1 MKRHQSL
8 KTALKITLLSTIILI
23 VSCEHEEREFSQFN
37 VTVEG
42 KGVDCGDLYLIK
54 VNDNLEELYR
64 ITGQE
69 GWQTCY
75 AYGLAE
81 EYKVEGRKLLVELRA
96 PRKSELFA
104 CTTLGPGYPW
114 VTVVEVTDATSE

>member
-1 MKRHQSL
+1 MKLPLTLITVLNFSL
-8 KTALKITLLSTIILI
+8 FTAIILLAG
-23 VSCEHEEREFSQFN
+23 CEHEETEFSQFN

-54 VNDNLEELYR
+54 VNNNLEGLYR
-64 ITGQE
+64 ITGRE
-69 GWQTCY
+69 SWQTCY

-81 EYKVEGRKLLVELRA
+81 KYKVEGKKLLVELRA
-96 PRKSELFA
+96 PRKSELYA

-114 VTVVEVTDATSE
+114 VTVVEVINATNE

>member
-1 MKRHQSL
+1 MILTRK
-8 KTALKITLLSTIILI
+8 LKIFLNFSLFVAIILLAG
-23 VSCEHEEREFSQFN
+23 CEHEHIELSQFN

-42 KGVDCGDLYLIK
+42 KGVDCGDLYLIR

-64 ITGQE
+64 ITGRE

-81 EYKVEGRKLLVELRA
+81 EYKVEGKKLLVELRA

-114 VTVVEVTDATSE
+114 VTVVKVTNVTNE

>member
-1 MKRHQSL
+1 MHQSL
-8 KTALKITLLSTIILI
+8 KFTLKITLLSTIILI
-23 VSCEHEEREFSQFN
+23 VSCEHDETAFSQFN

-54 VNDNLEELYR
+54 VNDNLEKLYR
-64 ITGQE
+64 LTGRE

-81 EYKVEGRKLLVELRA
+81 EYKVEGKKLLVELRA

-114 VTVVEVTDATSE
+114 VTVVEVTDATGE